1 MCVNEYDGGSTMYL
15 SRGTFGQL
23 TSKENMDLG
32 SQEDADTPELKFG
45 DNKFSK
51 LGHVTHWCSCIYL
64 HNLNINLEI
73 LF

>member
-1 MCVNEYDGGSTMYL
+1 MYL

-23 TSKENMDLG
+23 TSKGLNKENMKIG

-51 LGHVTHWCSCIYL
+51 LGQVTHWCSCIL
-64 HNLNINLEI
+64 
-73 LF
+73 